1 MPCSRFLKET
11 TTLKPIKEL
20 YRLLHIDKPKNYTAK
35 KVQWTEKKDKV
46 NYSSGLLQSNSHLLL
61 IWRIRIFISWQA
73 LIKKKNIKDKLLHD
87 TDIQNEYSDLVNDS
101 LVDEPDVKYTFSTL
115 VLWPSYSS
123 TLKPLRVICNPVIK
137 VSISSVSVHNRR

>member
-20 YRLLHIDKPKNYTAK
+20 YRLLHIDKPKNCTAK
-35 KVQWTEKKDKV
+35 KVQWTEKKVKV
-46 NYSSGLLQSNSHLLL
+46 NYSSWLLQSNSHLLL
-61 IWRIRIFISWQA
+61 IWSIRIFISWQA
-73 LIKKKNIKDKLLHD
+73 LIKKNKNIKEKLSQD
-87 TDIQNEYSDLVNDS
+87 TDIQNEYSDLVNES

-123 TLKPLRVICNPVIK
+123 TLKPLRVICNPVI
-137 VSISSVSVHNRR
+137 SSVSVHNRR